1 MEKVAVWR
9 EMLPP
14 QKLEWLEIHLG
25 NSGGEDERVERL
37 QERWLTFDSETLQ
50 LLAINNRLAE

>member
-1 MEKVAVWR
+1 
-9 EMLPP
+9 MLPP

-37 QERWLTFDSETLQ
+37 QERGLTFDSETLQ